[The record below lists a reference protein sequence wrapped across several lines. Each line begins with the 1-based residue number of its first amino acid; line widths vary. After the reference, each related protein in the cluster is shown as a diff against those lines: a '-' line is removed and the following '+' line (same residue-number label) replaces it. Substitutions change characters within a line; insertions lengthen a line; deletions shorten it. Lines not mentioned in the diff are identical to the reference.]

1 MPPMSFSG
9 LKQVSMDEQD
19 EYLRQIIAAVCQY
32 PDGSRERRKAMHQM
46 LSYIQ
51 RLPGLAKCSHPD
63 YPEVL
68 SATLAMVSTQIQE
81 FQPGYDSLSKSLVG
95 WINKKLRHKYR
106 ILELYRPNPLVTLSL
121 DHPIGYEEGP
131 GGTFTE
137 LISDPH
143 PSTIWEIEA
152 QIEQWQQ
159 QEKNVRVGIKI
170 WQYIE
175 QDPEGRLRSCHPRQ
189 NPECNCQILSKRI
202 LLKNPPDKLPEFAR
216 EFNIPYQTL
225 VSHWKSKGLSLL
237 QTIAREL
244 GY

>member
-1 MPPMSFSG
+1 MSFSG

-19 EYLRQIIAAVCQY
+19 EYLRQIIAALRQH
-32 PDGSRERRKAMHQM
+32 PNGSREWKKAMRQL
-46 LSYIQ
+46 LSYVQ

-68 SATLAMVSTQIQE
+68 SETLTLVSKQIQE
-81 FQPGYDSLSKSLVG
+81 FQPCYDSLSSSLAG

-106 ILELYRPNPLVTLSL
+106 TLELYRANPFVTLSL
-121 DHPIGYEEGP
+121 DRPIGYEEDP

-137 LISDPH
+137 LIPDPQ

-159 QEKNVRVGIKI
+159 QEKNVSVGIKI

-189 NPECNCQILSKRI
+189 NPECNCQVLSQRI
-202 LLKNPPDKLPEFAR
+202 LLKNPPDKLPDLAKK
-216 EFNIPYQTL
+216 FNIPYQTL
-225 VSHWKSKGLSLL
+225 VSHWKSKGLPLL